1 MEINFN
7 PFPALDTGRLV
18 LRRLTMNDC
27 YELLQLRTN
36 DSVNQYLD
44 RNKSMNMDE
53 ATAFVEKINK
63 VIDEQVSVY
72 WVISLKND
80 PKLIGTIC
88 LWNFEPDKD
97 LVELGYEL
105 MPAHQG
111 KGIMQ
116 EAAERVIGY
125 AFDVLK
131 VKIITAVTH
140 PDNAASVKL
149 LTRNRFKPDKNHTY
163 VSETDAEGLVAYFLL
178 SDKD

>member
-7 PFPALDTGRLV
+7 PFPVLDTARLV

-27 YELLQLRTN
+27 YELLKLRTD

-72 WVISLKND
+72 WVISLKDD

-88 LWNFEPDKD
+88 LWNFEPHKD

-125 AFDVLK
+125 AFDALK
-131 VKIITAVTH
+131 VKVITAVTH

-149 LTRNRFKPDKNHTY
+149 LTRTGFKPDKNHLY
-163 VSETDAEGLVAYFLL
+163 VRQEDVEGHIAYFLN
-178 SDKD
+178 KE